1 MAMQALKDTLMPYGG
16 SKEISGNYA
25 QSRTHYGHSAVL

>member
-1 MAMQALKDTLMPYGG
+1 MAMQALKAYGG